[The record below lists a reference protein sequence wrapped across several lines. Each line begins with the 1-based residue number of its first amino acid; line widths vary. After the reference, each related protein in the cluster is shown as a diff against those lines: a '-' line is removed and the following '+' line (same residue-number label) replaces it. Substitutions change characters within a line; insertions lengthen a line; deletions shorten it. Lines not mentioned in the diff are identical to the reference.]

1 MDKWNPEQKHWMA
14 MVLAEAKKAAEK
26 GEVPIACAI
35 VKDNELL
42 ALRHNEKETSQSVLA
57 HAELLALAD
66 ANQSLHSW
74 RLEDC
79 DLYVSLEPC
88 PMCASAIQQA
98 RIRHVYFATTEPK
111 MGALVSRESL
121 LDRPYLN
128 HRVTYT
134 MGPFT
139 EEASALLKDFFRQRR
154 LRNKKLNQALGGRA
168 GRKAFMQEKGPD
180 FKSGPSEGV
189 FR

>member
-1 MDKWNPEQKHWMA
+1 MDKWSSEQKHWMA
-14 MVLAEAKKAAEK
+14 MVLAEAEKAAKK

-98 RIRHVYFATTEPK
+98 RIRHVYFATAEPK

-128 HRVTYT
+128 HRVTHT

-139 EEASALLKDFFRQRR
+139 EEASELLKNFFRQRR
-154 LRNKKLNQALGGRA
+154 LQNKNLNRALGGRA
-168 GRKAFMQEKGPD
+168 SRKAFMEKKGPD
-180 FKSGPSEGV
+180 IKSGPSKNDY
-189 FR
+189 